1 MLGYSPTIGTLFMSG
16 REEKGGPSWWGPPA
30 GTNGPGR
37 LDKRRYAQNASCMT
51 HLGPASCP
59 FTIGSAV
66 LRKNIKKKQPVNL
79 EDMPITC
86 GTLLHKRPFIDVGP
100 RQLETERRAEYD
112 RRAAYDTRAELAR
125 REEYD
130 RRLEYDRRNQR
141 IKLHCVQSVS
151 NQG

>member
-1 MLGYSPTIGTLFMSG
+1 
-16 REEKGGPSWWGPPA
+16 
-30 GTNGPGR
+30 
-37 LDKRRYAQNASCMT
+37 MT

-86 GTLLHKRPFIDVGP
+86 GTLLQKRPFIDVGP

-112 RRAAYDTRAELAR
+112 RQAAYDTRAEFAR

-130 RRLEYDRRNQR
+130 RRLEYDRLMRPSLHPQILERHKETFEVTAGCDFSREEKDKLTVRKIVKINR
-141 IKLHCVQSVS
+141 KLHPNPSGEKVCMWV
-151 NQG
+151 